1 MSCARRGAHRW
12 LLATLMLLLTACAT
26 RLPPPQTPETL
37 FWSGRMALNIAS
49 TPPQSLSAGFEL
61 KSVRGSGE
69 LQLLS
74 PLGTSLAKLQ
84 WSPGQATLEQGRQHW
99 QDSSLD
105 HLLIRLTGAA
115 LPLNALIDW
124 LQARPTQVEGWRAD
138 LSQLGSGRLW
148 VQSTPSN
155 NTHSASAAAGSEVSP
170 PAALPQVTLR
180 LILEH

>member
-1 MSCARRGAHRW
+1 
-12 LLATLMLLLTACAT
+12 
-26 RLPPPQTPETL
+26 
-37 FWSGRMALNIAS
+37 MALNIAS

-61 KSVRGSGE
+61 KSLQGSGE

-84 WSPGQATLEQGRQHW
+84 WSPGQATLEQGRQRW

-105 HLLIRLTGAA
+105 SLLIRFTGAA
-115 LPLNALIDW
+115 LPINALIDW
-124 LQARPTQVEGWRAD
+124 LQARPTQVEGWSAD
-138 LSQLGSGRLW
+138 LSQLGSGKLW
-148 VQSTPSN
+148 VQSTPTN
-155 NTHSASAAAGSEVSP
+155 NTLSAGAGVATSP